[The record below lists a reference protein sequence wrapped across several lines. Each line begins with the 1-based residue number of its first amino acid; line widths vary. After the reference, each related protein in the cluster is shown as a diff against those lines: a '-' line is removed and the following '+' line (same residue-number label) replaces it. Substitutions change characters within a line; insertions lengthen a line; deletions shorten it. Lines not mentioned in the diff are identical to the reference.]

1 MVNNF
6 LQSVIIPKDKFTEEQ
21 ALKWIRKNKFKDYGT
36 KIKNYKTT
44 NFYRFR
50 QYPPSWFVKGTF
62 RTKQFTKSGINFIIG
77 EMKRE
82 KRGKPFRKYAK

>member
-50 QYPPSWFVKGTF
+50 QRPPSHFDKKTF
-62 RTKQFTKSGINFIIG
+62 RTKKLKNGVEIILG
-77 EMKRE
+77 NLIK
-82 KRGKPFRKYAK
+82 KDNKKK